1 MDHVQLH
8 SCAVT
13 LCCTTACALSV
24 YSMRH
29 TAANIIHLILFTAGA
44 TEQGKKTPAYQ
55 EVCARIVQLS
65 QRHNIPVKNFTEL
78 RSIEVK
84 GNAQQ
89 FYQVI
94 L

>member
-1 MDHVQLH
+1 
-8 SCAVT
+8 
-13 LCCTTACALSV
+13 
-24 YSMRH
+24 
-29 TAANIIHLILFTAGA
+29 
-44 TEQGKKTPAYQ
+44 
-55 EVCARIVQLS
+55 VQLS